1 MSHEE
6 GRGRLL
12 TAGRGAMSDRY
23 QKPFTIPDG
32 FPVLLKQFAR
42 EVLRAQVRPRARPPP
57 ARHSATQHA
66 LGPGDPAG
74 AGAAR

>member
-1 MSHEE
+1 MSHEA

-42 EVLRAQVRPRARPPP
+42 EVLRAQVRLPPPPGRASSAQHARAR
-57 ARHSATQHA
+57 
-66 LGPGDPAG
+66 
-74 AGAAR
+74 

>member
-1 MSHEE
+1 
-6 GRGRLL
+6 
-12 TAGRGAMSDRY
+12 MSDRY

-57 ARHSATQHA
+57 GA
-66 LGPGDPAG
+66 LGHPACSR
-74 AGAAR
+74 AR

>member
-1 MSHEE
+1 MSHEA

-32 FPVLLKQFAR
+32 FPVLLKPFAR
-42 EVLRAQVRPRARPPP
+42 EGLRAQGRPLPPP
-57 ARHSATQHA
+57 PQGAPALPSM
-66 LGPGDPAG
+66 LGPGDPEG